1 MLPNLVKKT
10 KQTYAYTI
18 TSFNLGMFKGAHD
31 VFALI
36 VNFLRDNQ
44 MSKHITIGLFEASKT
59 LGQTFARSFKAIYMA

>member
-36 VNFLRDNQ
+36 VNFLRDN
-44 MSKHITIGLFEASKT
+44 
-59 LGQTFARSFKAIYMA
+59 